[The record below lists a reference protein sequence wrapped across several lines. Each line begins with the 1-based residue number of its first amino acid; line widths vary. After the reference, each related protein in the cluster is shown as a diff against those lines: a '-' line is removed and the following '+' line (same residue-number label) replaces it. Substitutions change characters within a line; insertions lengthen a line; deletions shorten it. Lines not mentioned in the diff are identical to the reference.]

1 MIMKKTQ
8 PLYNAFFARS
18 LQYRVIMEAFLDT
31 LPEPLRSQIDR
42 DTLVRSD
49 SVGINEELKEHR
61 QDITYRVRLLNGG
74 ILVIRIEHQ
83 SSPDGS
89 MLIRF
94 LHYAADSIEA
104 CCQDHGETP
113 IIMQFLIYHGEQTP
127 YPYHTSLED
136 CYRYPKLGILELAA
150 RFHLFDLTRS
160 SDEELLRY
168 GHCAPLLLSLK
179 HARTVNFN
187 LSIDSYRPTF
197 QNCIAAVGDAYLRSM
212 LDYTASLNP
221 RAGKIWF
228 KFLKEVLENKQD
240 NIMTYGEQL
249 IQQGVQQG
257 EQARSLE
264 IARNMYQSGEP
275 LERVSRWTGLS
286 EASIL
291 SL

>member
-1 MIMKKTQ
+1 MKKTQ

-61 QDITYRVRLLNGG
+61 QDITYRVRLRNGG

-127 YPYHTSLED
+127 YPYHTSLEN

-150 RFHLFDLTRS
+150 RFHLFDLTRC
-160 SDEELLRY
+160 SDEEILRY
-168 GHCAPLLLSLK
+168 GHCAPLFLSLK
-179 HARTVNFN
+179 HARTVNLD

-212 LDYTASLNP
+212 LDYTASLDP

-240 NIMTYGEQL
+240 TIMTYGEQL
-249 IQQGVQQG
+249 IQEGRQEGR
-257 EQARSLE
+257 QARSLE

-286 EASIL
+286 EASIR